1 MSGVNIVLL
10 SGGYCV
16 QNVSLL
22 LNKILSCVCCSKEM
36 SALVKSRVN
45 SAVKKIGELIQSST
59 VITLKYRMFIN
70 LNCGFKISQV

>member
-1 MSGVNIVLL
+1 M
-10 SGGYCV
+10 